1 MVLIISPLQNLM
13 PNIKF
18 NNNNF
23 HEWGKMGN
31 VFKRFLGVLLL
42 GVEQRLPLS
51 DVDVWPLP

>member
-23 HEWGKMGN
+23 HEWGEMGN

>member
-31 VFKRFLGVLLL
+31 VFKRFLGFLL
-42 GVEQRLPLS
+42 GVELLLPLF